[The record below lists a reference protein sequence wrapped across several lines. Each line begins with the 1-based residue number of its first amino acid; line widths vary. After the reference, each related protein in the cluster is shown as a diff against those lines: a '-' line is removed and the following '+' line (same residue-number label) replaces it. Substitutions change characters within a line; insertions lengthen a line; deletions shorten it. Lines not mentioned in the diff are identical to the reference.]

1 MRNDSWARGI
11 PGAMLLLL
19 ITQPHG
25 YAAKASVKPHGYAAR
40 ASVKPHGYAARPSA
54 RPVHHVGKRPV
65 EKKPVSVQIVS
76 FPETE
81 WHAVKIIRGGTPA
94 KDETAGVEPAE
105 KAEAAEI
112 VTFGDSNSKPVR
124 VVRGDTARAEAM
136 PGRPLPVSGTNRELV
151 TFLNPRDQPVTV
163 LRGSIAQSLPGIELF
178 RPASE
183 SDLDRV
189 AFAVDGAES
198 SHGTDLRMWRPELSG
213 PQGPMQ
219 VSPPRRLISA
229 AATGSTWSR
238 TDNWAAAISRACT
251 GDMAIGRMR
260 SRHTT
265 GVQATWMRGS
275 APGAPAPASRSR

>member
-11 PGAMLLLL
+11 PGAMIVLLLM
-19 ITQPHG
+19 QPHG
-25 YAAKASVKPHGYAAR
+25 YAAKASAR
-40 ASVKPHGYAARPSA
+40 SK
-54 RPVHHVGKRPV
+54 HHVTVTIGRHPV

-76 FPETE
+76 FPDTE
-81 WHAVKIIRGGTPA
+81 WHAVKIIRGGTPP
-94 KDETAGVEPAE
+94 KDETAGVEPAKKTE
-105 KAEAAEI
+105 TAEI
-112 VTFGDSNSKPVR
+112 VTFGDQIAKPVR
-124 VVRGDTARAEAM
+124 VVRGDTDRAAAL
-136 PGRPLPVSGTNRELV
+136 PGRPLTASGTNRELV
-151 TFLNPRDQPVTV
+151 TFVNPRDQPVTV

-219 VSPPRRLISA
+219 VSPPRSIAA

-251 GDMAIGRMR
+251 GDTAIGRMR